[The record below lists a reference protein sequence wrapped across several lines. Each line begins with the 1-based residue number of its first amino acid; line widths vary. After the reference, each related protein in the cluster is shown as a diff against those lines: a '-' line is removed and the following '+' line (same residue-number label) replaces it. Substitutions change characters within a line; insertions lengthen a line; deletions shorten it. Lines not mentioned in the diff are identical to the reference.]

1 MFSNELGTLS
11 AFCCL
16 LPIVFFIVKPLS
28 TTSYKNK
35 PRACRKVGSSPRA
48 SFGGW
53 RTLVHH
59 QIWRLGNWL
68 RGREDPI
75 AGFVEKLHV
84 HPIKSCRAVE
94 LDEAVVLSTGLK
106 YDRQFSFA
114 EYHAPSTDSPSSGA
128 SALSGWQFVT
138 QRKYGRLANIQVDI
152 WKPDP
157 KSLDYSDDETN
168 VQSDGVLVVRYPDP
182 QRISDGM
189 SISKQFEVPYKP
201 SLAQIKTNGY
211 NMEKMTIWKDC
222 PDSLLIAKT
231 EQDGAPAWIK
241 EIQAYIG
248 CSKPFALF
256 RVATGH
262 DRQVFRNA
270 PRKEQLGYQS
280 IVGFADSYPLHI
292 LGLASAVDLDQ
303 KLTEIVPEFSA
314 STALR
319 FRANIY
325 FSGPPAYAEDSWK
338 RIQIGRERYHVAC
351 RTTRCELPNTD
362 QSNGKKHLSEPSKT
376 MKSYRDI
383 DEGAGP
389 KKACFGMQ
397 MVPASEIGKVKVGDE
412 IKILEIGS
420 HFYIK
425 Q

>member
-1 MFSNELGTLS
+1 MLEILLS
-11 AFCCL
+11 SLCCL
-16 LPIVFFIVKPLS
+16 FPIIYYIIRFLN
-28 TTSYKNK
+28 TTSHEDK
-35 PRACRKVGSSPRA
+35 PRACRKIGSNPRPT
-48 SFGGW
+48 FGGW
-53 RTLVHH
+53 TTLVSHGF
-59 QIWRLGNWL
+59 RRVGDRL
-68 RGREDPI
+68 RGEKSPI

-114 EYHAPSTDSPSSGA
+114 EYHAPSTDCPDSGA
-128 SALSGWQFVT
+128 SGPSGWHFVT
-138 QRKYGRLANIQVDI
+138 QRKYGKLANIQVDV
-152 WKPDP
+152 WVPDP
-157 KSLDYSDDETN
+157 ASPGYSDDEPN
-168 VQSDGVLVVRYPDP
+168 VQSDGVLIVRYPDP
-182 QRISDGM
+182 QHTSKNRF
-189 SISKQFEVPYKP
+189 ISKQFELPYKP
-201 SLAQIKTNGY
+201 SMAQIETSGY
-211 NMEKMTIWKDC
+211 SMEKMTIWKDC

-231 EQDGAPAWIK
+231 DQAHPPAWIK

-248 CSKPFALF
+248 CSKPLALF

-262 DRQVFRNA
+262 DRRVFRNA
-270 PRKEQLGYQS
+270 PRKEELGYQS

-292 LGLASAVDLDQ
+292 LGVASAVDLDQ
-303 KLTEIVPEFSA
+303 RLTHMVPKFAA

-338 RIQIGRERYHVAC
+338 RVHIGRDTYHVAC

-362 QSNGKKHLSEPSKT
+362 QFNGTKHLSEPSKT

-397 MVPASEIGKVKVGDE
+397 MVPAAEMGRIRVGDQ
-412 IKILEIGS
+412 INVLETGS